1 MLTHEERSRKARE
14 AALRRYANETP
25 EQKQERIRKAKGRNK
40 GHHHTE
46 ESKQKIREARAKQ
59 HQVFD
64 EKARKN
70 MSEAQK
76 RYWTSLSKEEREAK
90 VKIFVN
96 APLCKTKDT
105 KIEIE
110 VERQLKELRLNYE
123 KQKYC
128 YNKKAKRGFYIDF
141 YLPDY
146 DIMIECNGNYWH
158 SLKRR
163 RERDRLLNELVVNS
177 KKKIHK
183 NLKLITL
190 WEDDIKTNNNLVKE
204 KLEELI

>member
-1 MLTHEERSRKARE
+1 MSKLQSENMKKYWDS
-14 AALRRYANETP
+14 LTP
-25 EQKQERIRKAKGRNK
+25 EQRQKRSDIMKGKNVGRKHTKEAIAKIK
-40 GHHHTE
+40 
-46 ESKQKIREARAKQ
+46 KARARQ

-76 RYWTSLSKEEREAK
+76 KFWKSLSKEERDARVKKFIDAPKK
-90 VKIFVN
+90 V
-96 APLCKTKDT
+96 TKDT
-105 KIEIE
+105 KIELE
-110 VERQLKELRLNYE
+110 VERQLKELNLIYE

-141 YLPDY
+141 YLPEY

-158 SLKRR
+158 SQKHRID
-163 RERDRLLNELVVNS
+163 RDKLLNDLVLNS
-177 KKKIHK
+177 KKSKHK

-190 WEDDIKTNNNLVKE
+190 WEDDIKSNKNLVKE
-204 KLEELI
+204 VLWDI